1 MIFPLLRMYN
11 IDTNANDPQIT
22 STNLSN
28 DAIHKPPPPKLNRT
42 APPMSSQIPSF
53 PRQPNFQIMKKA
65 QATPPVSTN
74 IVNPVNSVGSAPD
87 SSQNNIEPLN
97 ECPLRSN
104 KASVQL
110 KKQSKL
116 HPPPSTNKRSTRK
129 RT

>member
-28 DAIHKPPPPKLNRT
+28 DAIHKPPPPKLNKT
-42 APPMSSQIPSF
+42 ALSMSSQIPSF
-53 PRQPNFQIMKKA
+53 PRQPNSHIMKEA
-65 QATPPVSTN
+65 QETSPASTN
-74 IVNPVNSVGSAPD
+74 IVKPVNSVGSAPD
-87 SSQNNIEPLN
+87 ISQNNIEPLN
-97 ECPLRSN
+97 DCPLRSK

-116 HPPPSTNKRSTRK
+116 
-129 RT
+129 